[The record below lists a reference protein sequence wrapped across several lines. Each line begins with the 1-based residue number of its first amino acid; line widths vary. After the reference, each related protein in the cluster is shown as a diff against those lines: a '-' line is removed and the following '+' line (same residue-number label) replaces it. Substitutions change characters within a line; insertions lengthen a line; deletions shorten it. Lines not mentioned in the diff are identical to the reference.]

1 MNLNI
6 KIVIFSLIIFF
17 LNVLNSYSQI
27 YIKAKVNDQI
37 ITNHDIENEIKYLVA
52 LNPNLKELNKK
63 EINRYAIDSAINEK
77 VKKIEIEK
85 FYKIV
90 GNNAVVDRIIK
101 SLYSK
106 LNITDLES
114 FIQYLDVNGI
124 DINQVRDKI
133 GIEVAWNDLIVNQ
146 FANSIKVNEKTIKEK
161 INIQKKNT
169 NIENLLLSEI
179 IFTTNDNNEFQ
190 EKYSKIKKSI
200 DSIGFEE
207 TARIYSVS
215 NTKNNGGNVGWIY
228 KNQLS
233 KKIVS
238 EINKINVGEYTNPIT
253 TSGGF
258 IIIMLNEVKN
268 EKLIIN
274 EEEQFEKAVLFE
286 RDKQLK
292 RYSTLHYKRVFNKTR
307 INEF

>member
-6 KIVIFSLIIFF
+6 KIVIFSLIFFF

-37 ITNHDIENEIKYLVA
+37 ITNHDIENEIKYLIA

-90 GNNAVVDRIIK
+90 GNNAVVDKIIK
-101 SLYSK
+101 SIYSK
-106 LNITDLES
+106 LNITDLET
-114 FIQYLDVNGI
+114 FMQYLDVNGI
-124 DINQVRDKI
+124 DIDQVKNKI

-146 FANSIKVNEKTIKEK
+146 FADSIKVNEKMIKEK
-161 INIQKKNT
+161 INVQKKNT

-179 IFTTNDNNEFQ
+179 IFTINDNNEFQ

-233 KKIVS
+233 KKIIS

>member
-124 DINQVRDKI
+124 DINQVKNKI

-146 FANSIKVNEKTIKEK
+146 FANSIKVDEKMIKEK

-169 NIENLLLSEI
+169 NIENLLISEI
-179 IFTTNDNNEFQ
+179 IFTINDNNEFQ

-200 DSIGFEE
+200 HSIGFEE

-233 KKIVS
+233 KKIIS

-268 EKLIIN
+268 GKLIIN

>member
-146 FANSIKVNEKTIKEK
+146 FANSIKVDEKMIKEK

-179 IFTTNDNNEFQ
+179 IFTINDNNEFQ

>member
-17 LNVLNSYSQI
+17 LNVLNSNSQI

-90 GNNAVVDRIIK
+90 ENNAVVDRIIK

-106 LNITDLES
+106 LNITDLDS

-146 FANSIKVNEKTIKEK
+146 FANSIKVDEKMIKEK

-169 NIENLLLSEI
+169 IIENLLLSEI
-179 IFTTNDNNEFQ
+179 IFTINDNNEFQ

-233 KKIVS
+233 KKIIS

>member
-6 KIVIFSLIIFF
+6 KIVIFSLIFFF

-37 ITNHDIENEIKYLVA
+37 ITNHDIENEIKYLIA

-106 LNITDLES
+106 LNITDLDS

-179 IFTTNDNNEFQ
+179 IFTINDNNEFQ

>member
-124 DINQVRDKI
+124 DINQVKNKI

-146 FANSIKVNEKTIKEK
+146 FANSIKVDEKMIKEK

-179 IFTTNDNNEFQ
+179 IFTINDNNEFQ

-233 KKIVS
+233 KKIIS

>member
-6 KIVIFSLIIFF
+6 KIVIFSLIFFF

-37 ITNHDIENEIKYLVA
+37 ITNHDIENEIKYLIA

-63 EINRYAIDSAINEK
+63 DINRYAIDSAINEK

-106 LNITDLES
+106 LNITDLDS

-124 DINQVRDKI
+124 DINQVKNKI

-146 FANSIKVNEKTIKEK
+146 FANSIKVDEKMIKEK

-169 NIENLLLSEI
+169 IIENLLLSEI
-179 IFTTNDNNEFQ
+179 IFTINDNNEFQ

-233 KKIVS
+233 KKIIS

-253 TSGGF
+253 TSGVYYY
-258 IIIMLNEVKN
+258 NAK
-268 EKLIIN
+268 
-274 EEEQFEKAVLFE
+274 
-286 RDKQLK
+286 
-292 RYSTLHYKRVFNKTR
+292 
-307 INEF
+307 

>member
-37 ITNHDIENEIKYLVA
+37 ITNHDIENEIKYLIA

-106 LNITDLES
+106 LNITDLDS

-146 FANSIKVNEKTIKEK
+146 FANSIKVNEKMIKEK

-179 IFTTNDNNEFQ
+179 IFTINDNNEFQ

-233 KKIVS
+233 KKIIS

>member
-6 KIVIFSLIIFF
+6 KIVIFSLIFFF

-52 LNPNLKELNKK
+52 LNPKLKELNKK
-63 EINRYAIDSAINEK
+63 DINRYAIDSAINEK

-106 LNITDLES
+106 LNITDLDS

-146 FANSIKVNEKTIKEK
+146 FANSIKVDEKMIKEK

-169 NIENLLLSEI
+169 IIENLLLSEI
-179 IFTTNDNNEFQ
+179 IFTINDNNEFQ

-274 EEEQFEKAVLFE
+274 EEEQFEKAILFE